1 MEMQEERYSGRDA
14 SPRSQKTRGT
24 AHTVG
29 EKASPAGKGKKGPRK
44 KPPAAMERL
53 RSLLAAGENGGTGL

>member
-29 EKASPAGKGKKGPRK
+29 EKASPVKGKKGPRK
-44 KPPAAMERL
+44 KTPPAMERL

>member
-24 AHTVG
+24 AHTG
-29 EKASPAGKGKKGPRK
+29 EKASPVKGKNQGPRK
-44 KPPAAMERL
+44 KPPPAMERL